1 MKMDFEYIE
10 KLVELVSKN
19 ELTELTIEEGEN
31 AVVIRKEKEIVTT
44 QLAAPAQILAAPATP
59 AAPQAKTEAAKA
71 EAPKGTAITSPMV
84 GTFYRSPSPGAAP
97 FTDTGKTVNIG
108 QVVCIIEAMKLMNE
122 IEAEVAGKVVEICV
136 EDGQPVE
143 FGQTL
148 MIVAP

>member
-1 MKMDFEYIE
+1 MDLEYIE

-31 AVVIRKEKEIVTT
+31 AVVIRKEKEVVTT
-44 QLAAPAQILAAPATP
+44 QVAAPAQVMAAPAVV
-59 AAPQAKTEAAKA
+59 PQAKPEAPKA
-71 EAPKGTAITSPMV
+71 EAPKGIAITSPMV

-97 FTDTGKTVNIG
+97 FTDAGKTVNIG

-122 IEAEVAGKVVEICV
+122 IEAEVAGKVIEICV